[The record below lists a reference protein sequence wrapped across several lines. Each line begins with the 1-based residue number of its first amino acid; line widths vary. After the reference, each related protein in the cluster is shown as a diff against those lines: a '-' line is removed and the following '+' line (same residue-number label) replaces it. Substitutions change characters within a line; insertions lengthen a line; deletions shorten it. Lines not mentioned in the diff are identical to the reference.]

1 VLGLDGG
8 TPFDRSVLPL
18 ADTLGPH
25 FVMMNREPIDRLTR
39 LRRGVALADDG
50 DRKIR
55 SKRGW

>member
-1 VLGLDGG
+1 
-8 TPFDRSVLPL
+8 LPL